1 MDEDPDEMSPQ
12 ILHRKSF
19 LRAYL
24 KKLCS
29 DPTQMEFWE
38 YLDKVGYA
46 PSTSFPLLSPPDH
59 PNPLPS

>member
-1 MDEDPDEMSPQ
+1 MDEEPDEQSPQ
-12 ILHRKSF
+12 ILHRKMF

-38 YLDKVGYA
+38 YLDKVG
-46 PSTSFPLLSPPDH
+46 
-59 PNPLPS
+59 

>member
-1 MDEDPDEMSPQ
+1 MDEEPDETSPQ
-12 ILHRKSF
+12 ILHRKMF

-38 YLDKVGYA
+38 YLDKVGYVA
-46 PSTSFPLLSPPDH
+46 PFPLITFNHLM
-59 PNPLPS
+59 LMVCF

>member
-1 MDEDPDEMSPQ
+1 MDSNPDEMSPQ

-38 YLDKVGYA
+38 YLDKVG
-46 PSTSFPLLSPPDH
+46 
-59 PNPLPS
+59 

>member
-1 MDEDPDEMSPQ
+1 MDEEPDEMSPQ
-12 ILHRKSF
+12 IMHRKLF

-46 PSTSFPLLSPPDH
+46 VPPI
-59 PNPLPS
+59 PPTQRPRVRRY